1 MTQGHPK
8 GLYVL
13 FYTEMWERFS
23 YYGMRAILVLYMTRA
38 LFFDVA
44 RASTVYGNFTGLA
57 YLMPLAGGYIADRWW
72 GNRRSIVVGGGIMAV
87 GQFLMFL
94 SARFYADPAL
104 AHPLLWAGLGV
115 IIAGTGLFKA
125 NISSMVGS
133 LYAPDDQRKDSAFTL
148 FYMGINIGAFLAP
161 LIAGGLGDT
170 GHPEDFQWGFLSA
183 AAGMA
188 LGTLIFQVFK
198 DKHVVDV
205 NGHALGLPPAERS
218 ADSQDAHD
226 DTPLVREDYERIA
239 VIFILSFFVIFF
251 WAAFEQA
258 GASLTIFA
266 DRQTDR
272 ELMGWTVPASYFQS
286 VNAVAIVLFA
296 PVFAW
301 LWTQLGKRNLDPSTP
316 VKMSFGFFFLAVGY
330 LVIAF
335 GVNGVDPTTKV
346 SMLWLISLYLLH
358 TFGELCL
365 SPIGLSAVSKL
376 SPPKFASLMMG
387 VWYLASS
394 MANKMAGVLSSF
406 YPEEGKAPPVLLGYQ
421 VTTLHEF
428 FIIFVAMS
436 AAAGLVLFLL
446 ARPISRWSHGRA

>member
-1 MTQGHPK
+1 MTQGHPR
-8 GLYVL
+8 GLHVL

-23 YYGMRAILVLYMTRA
+23 YYGMRAILVLYMTKA

-44 RASTVYGNFTGLA
+44 KASTVYGNFTGLA

-72 GNRRSIVVGGGIMAV
+72 GNRRSILLGGSIMAL
-87 GQFLMFL
+87 GQFIMFL
-94 SARFYADPAL
+94 SASFYDQPAV

-125 NISSMVGS
+125 NIASMVGS
-133 LYAPDDQRKDSAFTL
+133 LYAPDDRRKDSAFTI

-161 LIAGGLGDT
+161 LVAGGLGDT
-170 GHPEDFQWGFLSA
+170 GDPADFRWGFLSA
-183 AAGMA
+183 AIGMVI
-188 LGTLIFQVFK
+188 GTYVFYTFK
-198 DKHVVDV
+198 DRYIIDSE
-205 NGHALGLPPAERS
+205 GRPLGLPPSER
-218 ADSQDAHD
+218 QDGSDAGVEKQ
-226 DTPLVREDYERIA
+226 PLNREDWERVA

-258 GASLTIFA
+258 GASLTVFA
-266 DRQTDR
+266 DRQTERDI
-272 ELMGWTVPASYFQS
+272 LGWTMPASWFQS

-301 LWTQLGKRNLDPSTP
+301 LWSRLGRVGLDPSTP
-316 VKMSFGFFFLAVGY
+316 VKMSLGFFLLAIGY

-335 GVNGVDPTTKV
+335 GVKGVDPTTKV
-346 SMLWLISLYLLH
+346 SMMWLIGLYLMH

-365 SPIGLSAVSKL
+365 SPIGLSAVSRL
-376 SPPKFASLMMG
+376 SPARFASLMMG

-406 YPEEGKAPPVLLGYQ
+406 YPEEGKPAPVLLGYEI
-421 VTTLHEF
+421 TNLHEF
-428 FIIFVAMS
+428 FVIFVAMS
-436 AAAGLVLFLL
+436 AVAGALLLVL

>member
-1 MTQGHPK
+1 MNQGHPK

-23 YYGMRAILVLYMTRA
+23 YYGMRAILVLYMTQA
-38 LFFDVA
+38 LMFDVA
-44 RASTVYGNFTGLA
+44 RASNIYGNFTGLA

-72 GNRRSIVVGGGIMAV
+72 GNRRSILVGGSIMAL

-94 SARFYADPAL
+94 SASNYQNPEL
-104 AHPLLWAGLGV
+104 SHTLLWAGLGV

-133 LYAPDDQRKDSAFTL
+133 LYAPDDTRKDSAFTI

-161 LIAGGLGDT
+161 LVAGGLGDT
-170 GHPEDFQWGFLSA
+170 GHPEDFRWGFLA
-183 AAGMA
+183 AAIGMTVGTTVFYIFKNKYIVDSDGLA
-188 LGTLIFQVFK
+188 LGMPPSERPQSR
-198 DKHVVDV
+198 DK
-205 NGHALGLPPAERS
+205 S
-218 ADSQDAHD
+218 HD
-226 DTPLVREDYERIA
+226 EPLNREDWERVA

-258 GASLTIFA
+258 GASLTVFA
-266 DRQTDR
+266 DRQTNRDI
-272 ELMGWTVPASYFQS
+272 MGWTMPASWFQS

-296 PVFAW
+296 PLFAM
-301 LWTQLGKRNLDPSTP
+301 LWSWLGKRGLDPSTP
-316 VKMSFGFFFLAVGY
+316 VKMSFGFVFLSIGY

-346 SMLWLISLYLLH
+346 SMMWLVGLYLLH

-376 SPPKFASLMMG
+376 SPPRFASLMMG
-387 VWYLASS
+387 VWYLSS
-394 MANKMAGVLSSF
+394 SAANKMAGVLSGF
-406 YPEEGKAPPVLLGYQ
+406 YPEEGKEAPVLLGYE
-421 VTTLHEF
+421 VTDLHSF
-428 FIIFVAMS
+428 FLIFVAISM
-436 AAAGLVLFLL
+436 AAGIVLFLL
-446 ARPISRWSHGRA
+446 AKPISKWSHGRA